1 MTGNDLK
8 RILQRINGRGYKAYK
23 DIEGLY
29 DFGTF
34 RLSIDHAQG
43 DPFASPSRVRVLIPV
58 RETGF
63 PPDLF
68 SRKPRE
74 VAFRDFLS
82 RAFEGAIRRHS
93 KGRRGT
99 GRSGLIDIDTGGQ
112 EILER
117 TSVILKDGWLEVRFF
132 VGLPAHGRTILG
144 HEAQE
149 MFFGEIPRIV
159 RESLF
164 WESVDKVALRRH
176 VEVCED
182 QEALREMLEE
192 LGLVA
197 FVAEGA
203 ILPRRSGVDDRPLKE
218 GVVPVEVPFELEVTV
233 ELPNRGRIRGMGIP
247 KGVTLVVGGG
257 FHGKSTLL
265 HALERGIYNHIP
277 GDGREYVVSDQGA
290 VKIRAEDGR
299 YIEQVDISPFI
310 SNLPFGKDTR
320 KFSTENASGSTS
332 QAANIMEA
340 LEVGARVLLMDEDTS
355 ATNFMVRDERMQALV
370 AKEKEP
376 ITPFVDKVKKLH
388 RQFGVSTVLVMG
400 GSGDYF
406 DVADTVIMMDSYRPR
421 CVTQRAKEIS
431 RIYTSRRRDEGG
443 ENFGRITPRA
453 PKPESF
459 DPSRGKRDVKI
470 DVKGLKAILF
480 GTTLI
485 DLSALEQLVD
495 ESQTRAIGAMIHRYA
510 QRYADGK
517 RSLKEGL
524 ELLMAEVREKGLD
537 CLVPYKPPNFAMPRI
552 FEVAG
557 AINRMRTLKVR
568 QLSP

>member
-8 RILQRINGRGYKAYK
+8 RILKKINGRGYKAYK

-82 RAFEGAIRRHS
+82 RAFEGAIRRYS

-164 WESVDKVALRRH
+164 WASVDKVALRRH

-247 KGVTLVVGGG
+247 KGVTLIVGGG

-431 RIYTSRRRDEGG
+431 KVYASRRRDEGG
-443 ENFGRITPRA
+443 ENFGTITPRA

-470 DVKGLKAILF
+470 DIKGLKAILF